1 LEFYQ
6 GENGVEF
13 LLVDFLL
20 GDVVSFVLVDKLRLA
35 GDLASD
41 LTIGKNDFLLNW
53 NVLDRSVN
61 K

>member
-1 LEFYQ
+1 MEFYQ
-6 GENGVEF
+6 GENGEQF

-20 GDVVSFVLVDKLRLA
+20 GDVVSFVLIDILRLA